1 VLGFL
6 LLILSPEERGRRNL
20 SGAALSN
27 PDGSTKTVESRN
39 SGTARTEDPD
49 RAEIE
54 AFRGG
59 DVKAFERLVI
69 KYQDRIYNLAYRMV
83 HRREEAEELSQ
94 EIFLKTYRQLAGFRG
109 DSLFSTWLFQVAANH
124 CKNRL
129 KYLQRRKTQLH
140 DSLDAPIETEDGQVE
155 RTIPDFSRVPEDEV
169 ARAQIQRLVSGQIA
183 TLPEDYRMVI
193 VLRDIQGMSYEEIAQ
208 VLHTAEGTV
217 KSRLHRARMELK
229 ERLKPY
235 FDPSMI
241 E

>member
-6 LLILSPEERGRRNL
+6 VAALSPDDRGGRNL
-20 SGAALSN
+20 SKPALSN
-27 PDGSTKTVESRN
+27 LDGSAATGRN
-39 SGTARTEDPD
+39 EDPD
-49 RAEIE
+49 RAEIA

-83 HRREEAEELSQ
+83 HRREEAEELAQ
-94 EIFLKTYRQLAGFRG
+94 EVFLKAYRQLGGFRG

-129 KYLQRRKTQLH
+129 KYLQRRKAHLH

-155 RTIPDFSRVPEDEV
+155 RTIPDVSRVPEDEV
-169 ARAQIQRLVSGQIA
+169 ARAQIQKLVSDQIA

-193 VLRDIQGMSYEEIAQ
+193 VLRDIQGMSYEEIAR
-208 VLHTAEGTV
+208 VLNTAEGTV